1 MPESNLLAEVKLIV
15 YDFDG
20 VMTDNRVI
28 VDETGRESVVVN
40 RADGLAVSL
49 IKRMGI
55 EQLIL
60 SMEKN
65 PVVLRRAEKLGLLCL
80 NGLDNKKETLIQYL
94 RRAKIDRKKVVYIG
108 NDLNDLEVMEYVGY
122 PVAPADAAPA
132 VRKIARTVTEANG
145 GDGVIREFW
154 DILSQYRGE

>member
-1 MPESNLLAEVKLIV
+1 MSESDILAEVKLIV

-49 IKRMGI
+49 IRRMGI

-60 SMEKN
+60 STEKN
-65 PVVLRRAEKLGLLCL
+65 PVVLKRAEKLGLLCL
-80 NGLDNKKETLIQYL
+80 NGVDNKKETLIQHLY
-94 RRAKIDRKKVVYIG
+94 RANIDRKNVVYIG

-122 PVAPADAAPA
+122 AVAPADADPA
-132 VRKIARTVTEANG
+132 VKEIARTVTEARG

-154 DILSQYRGE
+154 DILSQCRGD

>member
-1 MPESNLLAEVKLIV
+1 MPGSNPLAEVKLIV

-49 IKRMGI
+49 IRRMGI

-60 SMEKN
+60 STEKN
-65 PVVLRRAEKLGLLCL
+65 PVVLKRAEKLGLICL
-80 NGLDNKKETLIQYL
+80 NGVDNKKETLIEHL
-94 RRAKIDRKKVVYIG
+94 RRANIDRKNVVYIG

-132 VRKIARTVTEANG
+132 VKKIARTVTEARG

-154 DILSQYRGE
+154 DILSQCRGD